1 MKVNEFENPKIM
13 LWGSETAGQMSL
25 QESLCNIMLSC
36 KICLVPH
43 EMNVRKLVMRP
54 ETDVGSELPLPSFDV
69 THPGLAAVKVD
80 NVLTSDFKPQCQRL
94 NERGTAIKTYS
105 VIPIWILCV
114 GFGQLC
120 ERGYFA

>member
-43 EMNVRKLVMRP
+43 EMNARKLVMRP

-69 THPGLAAVKVD
+69 THPGLAASKLISSD
-80 NVLTSDFKPQCQRL
+80 NQLCTPTSDRQRL
-94 NERGTAIKTYS
+94 RERETD
-105 VIPIWILCV
+105 
-114 GFGQLC
+114 
-120 ERGYFA
+120 RD